1 MNSDEHVETRLFGN
15 VNGLYYWVATISRLP
30 KITRLFCRIP
40 ALLESLSEG
49 SCAKE
54 TYNLNKPTNPS
65 HPIRHYVCSCRDPHC
80 APFMVPP
87 GIPAVRCV
95 VVQPVPEKMRLDML
109 VEMQIE
115 ILDGQSLGLFSN
127 EPFEKRPVMTIEDFV
142 LHSDDH
148 FESHPLGNGL

>member
-1 MNSDEHVETRLFGN
+1 
-15 VNGLYYWVATISRLP
+15 
-30 KITRLFCRIP
+30 
-40 ALLESLSEG
+40 
-49 SCAKE
+49 
-54 TYNLNKPTNPS
+54 
-65 HPIRHYVCSCRDPHC
+65 
-80 APFMVPP
+80 MVPP